1 MLRKEEILER
11 TNNGLSVFKHYIPGN
26 WRIGRN
32 FLNPLYEDNK
42 ASCNIYFDRRNGN
55 YKMKD
60 FGNDSYSGDC
70 FFFVGQLKGL
80 DCNNPVDF
88 VEILETIDRDLG
100 LGLAAGNP
108 LPVTRTSCRI
118 ATSIPE
124 ETPEKENR
132 PYQFREQKFP
142 LAELMYWQQYGITPE
157 ILELYK
163 VCSLRDFQS
172 ETADGTPF
180 TYTSSVAEPM
190 YGYKS
195 KRYIKL
201 YRPFSK
207 TRFLYGG
214 NFGENYCF
222 GLEQLPA
229 KGDTLFITGGEK
241 DVMAMAAHGFHAIC
255 FNSETVTIPPTLIY
269 KLTFRFKHIIL
280 LYDTDKTGRE
290 SARKQEKQLEEFGVK
305 RLLLPLPGTKEEKDI
320 SDYFKAGNTR
330 EDFLKLFIDFLDNLY
345 SDTLI
350 MLKSCEIDFNN
361 PPAKAQVIISAG
373 DVPLGTQGN
382 LFGIT
387 GGEGTGKSNYVAAI
401 VAGCI
406 CPAGAEVD
414 TLGIQIATNSKHKAV
429 LLYDTEQSE
438 VQLFKNVSNLLA
450 RAKQPDKPEELKAFC
465 LTGMSRKERLHA
477 IVQSMDKFY
486 YQYGGIQLVVID
498 GIADLVKSAND
509 EAESVAVID
518 ELYRLAGIY
527 NTCIL
532 CVLHFVPNG
541 LKLRGHLGSEL
552 QRKAATI
559 LSIEKDEEPTQS
571 VVKALKVR
579 DGSPLDVPLMLFAW
593 DKAAGMHLYK
603 GEKPR
608 EEKEKRK
615 EKELVSVARD
625 IFGRQTHITYID
637 LCEQLQQVL
646 DVKERTA
653 KSYIRFM
660 RERDI
665 IIKDPSNQS
674 YFMIGLI

>member
-1 MLRKEEILER
+1 MLRKEEILSR
-11 TNNGLSVFKHYIPGN
+11 TNNGLLVFKHYLPGD
-26 WRIGRN
+26 WRIGRH
-32 FLNPLYEDNK
+32 FLNPLYQDKK
-42 ASCNIYFDRRNGN
+42 ASCNIYFDRHSGM

-60 FGNDSYSGDC
+60 FGNDNYSGDC

-80 DCNNPVDF
+80 DCNRAADF
-88 VEILETIDRDLG
+88 VEILEIIDRDLG
-100 LGLAAGNP
+100 LGLASGT
-108 LPVTRTSCRI
+108 PV
-118 ATSIPE
+118 SIPPATVCRAVPDKPE
-124 ETPEKENR
+124 EMPEKPVK

-142 LAELMYWQQYGITPE
+142 LAELVYWQQYGITPE
-157 ILELYK
+157 LLERYK
-163 VCSLRDFQS
+163 VCSLR
-172 ETADGTPF
+172 E
-180 TYTSSVAEPM
+180 Y
-190 YGYKS
+190 
-195 KRYIKL
+195 
-201 YRPFSK
+201 
-207 TRFLYGG
+207 
-214 NFGENYCF
+214 
-222 GLEQLPA
+222 
-229 KGDTLFITGGEK
+229 
-241 DVMAMAAHGFHAIC
+241 
-255 FNSETVTIPPTLIY
+255 NSETVTIPPTLIY
-269 KLTFRFKHIIL
+269 RLTFRFKHIIL
-280 LYDTDKTGRE
+280 LFDMDKTGKE
-290 SARKQEKQLEEFGVK
+290 SSRKQEKLLEEFGVK

-330 EDFLKLFIDFLDNLY
+330 EDFLKLFIEFLDNLY
-345 SDTLI
+345 SDILI

-361 PPAKAQVIISAG
+361 PPAKAQEIISAG

-406 CPAGAEVD
+406 CPAGADID
-414 TLGIQIATNSKHKAV
+414 TLGIQITANGRHKAV

-450 RAKQPDKPEELKAFC
+450 RAKQPDKPDELKAFC
-465 LTGMSRKERLHA
+465 LTGMSRKERLNA

-486 YQYGGIQLVVID
+486 YQYGGIQLVIID

-559 LSIEKDEEPTQS
+559 LSIEKDDEPAQS

-593 DKAAGMHLYK
+593 DKKAGMHVYK

-615 EKELVSVARD
+615 ERELVGVARD

-660 RERDI
+660 REREI
-665 IIKDPSNQS
+665 IIKDPVNQS